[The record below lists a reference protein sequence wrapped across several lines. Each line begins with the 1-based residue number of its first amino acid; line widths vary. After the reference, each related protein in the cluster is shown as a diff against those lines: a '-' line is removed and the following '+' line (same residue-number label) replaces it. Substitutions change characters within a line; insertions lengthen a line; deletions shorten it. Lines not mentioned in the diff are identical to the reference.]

1 MKGLII
7 IGYQGIGKSSL
18 GGKDGCIDLESSN
31 FYVDGKRD
39 SYWYIPYTNIAMN
52 LANQGYTVFTSSH
65 ACVAHE
71 FKLQQLLGVTKIK
84 YQNIGNIVVFRPK
97 ACPDWKYVWIERLR
111 KRYERTSLTK
121 DYRALQG
128 AESHFFEDMKQL
140 DCHGFD
146 VYTPD
151 SLDYDLYD
159 YVKIIRE
166 RYCKESK

>member
-18 GGKDGCIDLESSN
+18 SGKDGCIDLESSN

-39 SYWYIPYTNIAMN
+39 QYWYIPYTNIAMD

-65 ACVAHE
+65 VCVCK
-71 FKLQQLLGVTKIK
+71 KLWLLSFWIGVRYKNIAKIV
-84 YQNIGNIVVFRPK
+84 IFRPSPAMK
-97 ACPDWKYVWIERLR
+97 DEWIERLQE
-111 KRYERTSLTK
+111 RYNRTSLEK
-121 DYRALQG
+121 DYRALMG
-128 AESHFFEDMKQL
+128 AKENFFHNIWDL
-140 DCHGFD
+140 DQAGFEIFE
-146 VYTPD
+146 PD
-151 SLDYDLYD
+151 SLDYNLYD